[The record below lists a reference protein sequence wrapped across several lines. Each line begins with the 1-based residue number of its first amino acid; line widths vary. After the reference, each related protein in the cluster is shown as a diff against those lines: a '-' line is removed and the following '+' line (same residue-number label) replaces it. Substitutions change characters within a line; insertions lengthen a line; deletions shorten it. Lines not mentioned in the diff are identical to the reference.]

1 MFSVFSSQPLGLLLT
16 TPPISILVKLIYEI
30 SKRMEVPFCDLYGVT
45 GVWAGVLVII
55 YSLFNCSQ
63 YLVYVTPSIEEIFAI
78 FASWAF
84 IEKSIG
90 HLIEIFGER
99 FSDVAEEVPEVK
111 ITLNLTGFGS
121 SYGSSMKGYQVSEM
135 VCKTNESELPLVW
148 IIIEAG
154 TFTLALF
161 LYLNTRNRVQIHSK
175 IRHFFTDCSLL
186 ISVAIFS
193 FISNTFFKDIRGLK
207 VEEMAEIMHYNEDKE
222 FIIKPEYSVVEEHH
236 DNHFSTYGRGIV
248 FSNVDFRILATGF
261 LLAIPVSVCM
271 FIDQGFCSIATNSK
285 RHSLAKPGGYH
296 WDLCLVGL
304 INIGLSIYTMPIVY
318 LAMPHSEFYVKALA
332 TMKSTIV
339 DGHVHEQPTMVREQ
353 RVTSFVGHLLILIS
367 LVTPSIY
374 DNLISLV
381 PFPVLDGLF
390 LYLAVVTLY
399 GNTVLSRVSYM
410 FTDKSVYGEG
420 HFSQKVDHRDICK
433 FNFACIFQLVVLIGL
448 GFCGIWVNLGFP
460 FFTLAMLPVR
470 HYLLPLF
477 IDEGSLFILD
487 SRHQK

>member
-1 MFSVFSSQPLGLLLT
+1 
-16 TPPISILVKLIYEI
+16 
-30 SKRMEVPFCDLYGVT
+30 
-45 GVWAGVLVII
+45 
-55 YSLFNCSQ
+55 
-63 YLVYVTPSIEEIFAI
+63 
-78 FASWAF
+78 
-84 IEKSIG
+84 
-90 HLIEIFGER
+90 
-99 FSDVAEEVPEVK
+99 
-111 ITLNLTGFGS
+111 
-121 SYGSSMKGYQVSEM
+121 
-135 VCKTNESELPLVW
+135 
-148 IIIEAG
+148 
-154 TFTLALF
+154 
-161 LYLNTRNRVQIHSK
+161 
-175 IRHFFTDCSLL
+175 
-186 ISVAIFS
+186 
-193 FISNTFFKDIRGLK
+193 
-207 VEEMAEIMHYNEDKE
+207 
-222 FIIKPEYSVVEEHH
+222 
-236 DNHFSTYGRGIV
+236 
-248 FSNVDFRILATGF
+248 
-261 LLAIPVSVCM
+261 
-271 FIDQGFCSIATNSK
+271 
-285 RHSLAKPGGYH
+285 
-296 WDLCLVGL
+296 
-304 INIGLSIYTMPIVY
+304 
-318 LAMPHSEFYVKALA
+318 
-332 TMKSTIV
+332 
-339 DGHVHEQPTMVREQ
+339 MVREQ